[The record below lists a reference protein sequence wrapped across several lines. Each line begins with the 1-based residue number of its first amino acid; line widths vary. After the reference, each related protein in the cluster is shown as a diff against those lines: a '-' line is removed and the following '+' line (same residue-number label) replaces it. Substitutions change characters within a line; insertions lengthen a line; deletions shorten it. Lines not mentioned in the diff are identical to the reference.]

1 MSNDDPSAEGPY
13 KFLLSAD
20 PDYLPDEF
28 KSLSWRLPSLGGYH
42 IYVDYDKEVPSL
54 GASTLTLKFDKNGD
68 VYDTD
73 IQFSGGLGLSAF
85 GVEEEIRFSIDGSYV
100 GISGLINT
108 TVAKEDLHTQLSEYF
123 ETNYPDLWLDAD
135 FRAQLE
141 AISNGVLFVQ
151 SGLYAAEIEVRS
163 KLRTVPE
170 LLELVDFK
178 EESRCFAP
186 GTHIALPEGTIRPI
200 ESIRPGD
207 VVQSYDAAGRLV
219 LGRVTRVFTNEV
231 AHILDVH
238 GLMVTPGHVTL
249 CGDGVHR
256 GRHVPIIDILLTDGA
271 LVREDGSLVRIATNA
286 PVGSE
291 ADAMVRVLYAL
302 TPEEAGSGVLY
313 EGEMRAGTLLFDREG
328 EPVSVL
334 DCLRAEGLAFDPET
348 GLVARDG
355 QVPEPLRWFGP
366 LPRPED
372 YVLRRSRETR
382 EAVLGS
388 GEWEGM
394 RPAALGRLQ

>member
-1 MSNDDPSAEGPY
+1 MVNIVFSDSVSKEYGTRAVAYLKSTESFQN
-13 KFLLSAD
+13 LLTMVSD
-20 PDYLPDEF
+20 L
-28 KSLSWRLPSLGGYH
+28 GYH
-42 IYVDYDKEVPSL
+42 TVYIKQTDRSGPGYVELNSNTDPVIGIDFGTSYQP
-54 GASTLTLKFDKNGD
+54 NGMNRFM
-68 VYDTD
+68 T
-73 IQFSGGLGLSAF
+73 
-85 GVEEEIRFSIDGSYV
+85 VEEF
-100 GISGLINT
+100 
-108 TVAKEDLHTQLSEYF
+108 
-123 ETNYPDLWLDAD
+123 
-135 FRAQLE
+135 
-141 AISNGVLFVQ
+141 
-151 SGLYAAEIEVRS
+151 LYHE
-163 KLRTVPE
+163 
-170 LLELVDFK
+170 
-178 EESRCFAP
+178 FA
-186 GTHIALPEGTIRPI
+186 HIALGHIGNVTYAVGEQEAMRYTNDTLRTELKLSYRFEHEIFRMREGGDYLSNQCFLSDTPISLPDGTSRPI

-219 LGRVTRVFTNEV
+219 PGRVTRVFTNEV

-249 CGDGVHR
+249 CGDGMHR
-256 GRHVPIIDILLTDGA
+256 GRHVPIIDILLSDGA

-302 TPEEAGSGVLY
+302 TPEEAGSGILY

-348 GLVARDG
+348 GLVAREG
-355 QVPEPLRWFGP
+355 QAPEPLRWFGP

-388 GEWEGM
+388 GEWEGV
-394 RPAALGRLQ
+394 RPVALGRLQ